1 MLGNTEIN
9 NLRIT
14 KLRTYLMSVISEL
27 IEQYGEMNINF
38 LSKEPNNY
46 SLDKIPVNPTQEQW
60 IIGNFLNR
68 DVYSF
73 RSRVNYSADTM
84 TNIENVGFFETFEKA
99 WHFGGKG
106 SSINRGY
113 ENANDISVRIPMEFV
128 TDTELFTIGDI
139 ISIGTTPPITK
150 QSDLDEFYNV
160 TSITINEYGNNP
172 HVHLGGK

>member
-1 MLGNTEIN
+1 MSIEVND
-9 NLRIT
+9 LRVT

-84 TNIENVGFFETFEKA
+84 TNIENVGFFETFEKLIKQKNENNILPDID
-99 WHFGGKG
+99 GIQSIRCLNCG
-106 SSINRGY
+106 SLN
-113 ENANDISVRIPMEFV
+113 NANTNTAEFDIQIQ
-128 TDTELFTIGDI
+128 I
-139 ISIGTTPPITK
+139 
-150 QSDLDEFYNV
+150 
-160 TSITINEYGNNP
+160 EYRE
-172 HVHLGGK
+172 V